1 MKSFNT
7 KRLKTLQ
14 ERRSLLYEIIE
25 LSISNEVMT
34 QLIKSRSV
42 ILEDLNRE
50 CEEKSKQVRLI
61 KQQKEEKEKHLADIK
76 AELKAMKVERR
87 RNIYLQEFIYNE
99 SGLFRCGNNP
109 DPTALRCV
117 CPGGRCVKSVNER
130 KDFEKQE
137 KTSLL
142 QAVFDKAF
150 TTDLDECKAMLR
162 VNNDKIREIRVNTKS
177 IEEYENR
184 EQKIELMKKEMEQL
198 N

>member
-1 MKSFNT
+1 MNEMKSFNT

-87 RNIYLQEFIYNE
+87 RNIYL
-99 SGLFRCGNNP
+99 
-109 DPTALRCV
+109 
-117 CPGGRCVKSVNER
+117 
-130 KDFEKQE
+130 
-137 KTSLL
+137 
-142 QAVFDKAF
+142 
-150 TTDLDECKAMLR
+150 
-162 VNNDKIREIRVNTKS
+162 
-177 IEEYENR
+177 
-184 EQKIELMKKEMEQL
+184 
-198 N
+198 

>member
-1 MKSFNT
+1 MDRDTNEDKQKFVNEMKSFNT

-87 RNIYLQEFIYNE
+87 RNIYL
-99 SGLFRCGNNP
+99 
-109 DPTALRCV
+109 
-117 CPGGRCVKSVNER
+117 
-130 KDFEKQE
+130 
-137 KTSLL
+137 
-142 QAVFDKAF
+142 
-150 TTDLDECKAMLR
+150 
-162 VNNDKIREIRVNTKS
+162 
-177 IEEYENR
+177 
-184 EQKIELMKKEMEQL
+184 
-198 N
+198 